1 MYYFVKAYDK
11 LNVLDI
17 IWYDC
22 EAILLWIY
30 SVRCTAYFSLI
41 STRWIFHRIGNPAVT
56 IIYANATVT
65 TCKLYVVIDNLF
77 MRNCMSNI

>member
-1 MYYFVKAYDK
+1 MCFTLQYQKVDQRGPSLIILITSNTKGMYYFVKAYDK

-30 SVRCTAYFSLI
+30 SVRVYD
-41 STRWIFHRIGNPAVT
+41 IF
-56 IIYANATVT
+56 
-65 TCKLYVVIDNLF
+65 
-77 MRNCMSNI
+77 